1 MGIKPKIGP
10 ITGGQEISI
19 EGLDFVPTS
28 EVLIRFSSR
37 ARGTLQKIEQIEN
50 VVILCHL
57 Y

>member
-28 EVLIRFSSR
+28 EVLVRFSSR
-37 ARGTLQKIEQIEN
+37 ARGTFKKLNKLKI
-50 VVILCHL
+50 
-57 Y
+57 

>member
-28 EVLIRFSSR
+28 EVLVRFSSR
-37 ARGTLQKIEQIEN
+37 ARGTFQK
-50 VVILCHL
+50 LKK
-57 Y
+57 